1 MANLITQNK
10 YIKTGFHNYNET
22 DKRYSLSIEINEKG
36 TRLYRGFNHY
46 YELENYLL
54 HSTSY
59 KYKNHFEIIN
69 DDCKM
74 YIDIDKIEIMSFYLN
89 AFIDEFIR
97 LFNIYYNTF
106 ITIDDV
112 LVYHRKETDD
122 IIRSIHLIIKP
133 FKISKADIK
142 DFLHYLTFTSRRKT
156 NMNNLFITDCIDK
169 GIYTK
174 KRTYNLPNNTKIKY
188 IEKDE
193 LNQREFIDFKEQS
206 KDAKDYLASYTED
219 RPLIKTNKPIKGT
232 FKVINVLTRH
242 LLKNAFKKLKGD
254 YKQVEKDKLVIN
266 SPLDIF
272 DYIII
277 NMPSKFYYCSKDWKY
292 LTMLMKKY
300 NMTEMQKTI
309 WLNKSIDETNNKWTM
324 EGNETYYNS
333 INIAIVKGGL
343 KIFKAI
349 IEKYINC
356 IIEYGLSNDLIKWIN
371 HLTNKDFKSDIE
383 NQTGYKQIILK
394 PDSSLNN
401 IDKYIYFTD
410 TGFLKQINNDN
421 TSIILG
427 NSFYDIDLKNLT
439 ENEKIKNVIELQNIN
454 EIKPSIKKFNENKNK
469 SVLACKAKWGT
480 GKTHIVIR
488 DVIEYSKKPTSR
500 TDGQNRR
507 VVMITENNALNKK
520 FATDFNFISHIENSQ
535 IKNTENV
542 ACSSESIQKV
552 KINETDILILDE
564 FETLFNHYE
573 SDTFKGDAY
582 NKFAVLKDCI
592 IKAHKILILDADL
605 SNDRLDI
612 IKQLRNDD
620 FITYDVKQNNFKDYN
635 FNVYVSKDDF
645 KYNMLN
651 DIENNLKICIASS
664 SKNYNNE
671 IYEELT
677 NKCKNKTILKIDGD
691 AVKISYTSKYHKS
704 KYEGD
709 KLLQLKNQIK
719 NDANTSI
726 LFETENEI
734 ITYSIKTEN
743 RNEVLD
749 DLEAYII
756 KNGIDILLYTPSI
769 KTGIS
774 INETYFNKTYAY
786 GHSKSLSSREFI
798 QMLFRARNLINKE
811 INICFNGIFKPI
823 KPLINKSDVKD
834 YILKPIAILKS
845 LKCFNGDFN
854 ATEDDYKLVNTDAF
868 YLNVKIT
875 NLKEIYNSQ
884 NRYIQD
890 FMTRMIYNH
899 NIPINFIEIYN
910 KDDKDEEKEIN
921 ETEII
926 NDMIDIPLYT
936 QARYKNTDNAIMEQ
950 NWKIKQKHK
959 LFYTNY
965 YFKGITDYYD
975 DYEEHIYNALNIN
988 EFYET
993 YNTKPQKEK
1002 YYRLK
1007 HFLGKT
1013 LNNFE
1018 TETASLLLQ
1027 EMSELNKKPE
1037 EIVANCFILTIIQKL
1052 DINLY
1057 KLPQKITNKKLTELL
1072 NDADNHNIINSYS
1085 NEIIKKELKT
1095 FADKRQFIKE
1105 QLDRIGITIIY
1116 ENHNTTSQYTNNIIK
1131 YENFKCINNNS
1142 YTGRLRPLTIR
1153 NITIDGIESTIS
1165 IPNDTKLIN
1174 PPTKL
1179 KKDTKNIF
1187 IYKADKKNK
1196 TIYDDIRL
1204 YKTDKENIFN
1214 TYEVKINK
1222 ATEKLRDSH
1231 LWFLSGYDFHIQIWY
1246 YREAFK
1252 KIHKELITQFLKPIV
1267 ISNKEYIENSNRLI
1281 KIYNANH
1288 AID

>member
-46 YELENYLL
+46 YELDNYLL
-54 HSTSY
+54 HSASY
-59 KYKNHFEIIN
+59 KYKNLFEIIPC
-69 DDCKM
+69 DCKM
-74 YIDIDKIEIMSFYLN
+74 YIDIDKIEIMSFHLN
-89 AFIDEFIR
+89 GFIEEFIR

-112 LVYHRKETDD
+112 LVYHRKETDHL
-122 IIRSIHLIIKP
+122 IRSIHLIVKP
-133 FKISKADIK
+133 FKITKSDIL
-142 DFLHYLTFTSRRKT
+142 DFLHYLKFTSKRKT
-156 NMNNLFITDCIDK
+156 NIKDSFVSDYIDK

-188 IEKDE
+188 IESDE

-206 KDAKDYLASYTED
+206 TNAKDYLACYTED

-232 FKVINVLTRH
+232 FKVINVMTRH

-254 YKQVEKDKLVIN
+254 YKRIEKDKLVIN
-266 SPLDIF
+266 SPIDIF

-277 NMPSKFYYCSKDWKY
+277 NMPSKFYYCNKDWKY
-292 LTMLMKKY
+292 LTMLFKKFM
-300 NMTEMQKTI
+300 MTEAQEKI
-309 WLNKSIDETNNKWTM
+309 WLNKSIDETNNKWTI
-324 EGNETYYNS
+324 ESNETYYNG
-333 INIAIVKGGL
+333 INISIVKGGK
-343 KIFKAI
+343 KIFKQI

-356 IIEYGLSNDLIKWIN
+356 IIEYGLSRDLIKWIN
-371 HLTNKDFKSDIE
+371 QSTNEDFKSDIE

-394 PDSSLNN
+394 PDSSLKN
-401 IDKYIYFTD
+401 IDKYVYFPD
-410 TGFLKQINNDN
+410 TGFLKQFNNDK
-421 TSIILG
+421 SIIILG

-439 ENEKIKNVIELQNIN
+439 ETEKIKNIIELENIN

-488 DVIEYSKKPTSR
+488 DVIEYSKK
-500 TDGQNRR
+500 NKNR

-564 FETLFNHYE
+564 FETLLNHYE
-573 SDTFKGDAY
+573 SETFKGDAY
-582 NKFAVLKDCI
+582 NKFGLLKVCI
-592 IKAHKILILDADL
+592 IKAHKVLILDADL

-612 IKQLRNDD
+612 IKKLRDDD

-635 FNVYVSKDDF
+635 FNVYVSKEDF
-645 KYNMLN
+645 KYNMFN
-651 DIENNLKICIASS
+651 DIENNLKICIASA
-664 SKNYNNE
+664 SKNYNND
-671 IYEELT
+671 IFGELT
-677 NKCKNKTILKIDGD
+677 NKYKNKTILKIDAD
-691 AVKISYTSKYHKS
+691 SIKISYKSKYDKTN
-704 KYEGD
+704 YEGD
-709 KLLQLKNQIK
+709 KLIQLKNQIK
-719 NDANTSI
+719 HDTNTSI
-726 LFETENEI
+726 LFETETEI
-734 ITYSIKTEN
+734 ITYSIKSEN
-743 RNEVLD
+743 RHEVLD
-749 DLEAYII
+749 DLEVYII
-756 KNGIDILLYTPSI
+756 KNCIDILLYSPSI

-786 GHSKSLSSREFI
+786 GHNKSLSCREFI
-798 QMLFRARNLINKE
+798 QMLFRARNLISKE
-811 INICFNGIFKPI
+811 INICFNGIFIPI
-823 KPLINKSDVKD
+823 KPLINKNAVHDF
-834 YILKPIAILKS
+834 ILKPIAILKS
-845 LKCFNGDFN
+845 LKCFNEDFN
-854 ATEDDYKLVNTDAF
+854 ATDEDFKLVNTDAF

-899 NIPINFIEIYN
+899 NIPIKFIEIHT
-910 KDDKDEEKEIN
+910 KDDKNE
-921 ETEII
+921 ETEIDRNESN

-936 QARYKNTDNAIMEQ
+936 QLRYNNTDKAIMDQ
-950 NWKIKQKHK
+950 NWKIKQKYK
-959 LFYTNY
+959 LFYKMF

-975 DYEEHIYNALNIN
+975 TYEEHIYDALNTN

-1027 EMSELNKKPE
+1027 EMSELNKEPS
-1037 EIVANCFILTIIQKL
+1037 EIVSNCFILTIIQKL

-1072 NDADNHNIINSYS
+1072 DDADNHIMINSYS
-1085 NEIIKKELKT
+1085 NKIIKKELKT
-1095 FADKRQFIKE
+1095 FTDKRQFIKE
-1105 QLDRIGITIIY
+1105 QLDHIGITITY
-1116 ENHNTTSQYTNNIIK
+1116 ENHNTKSQYTNNIIN

-1142 YTGRLRPLTIR
+1142 YTGRLRPLSVR
-1153 NITIDGIESTIS
+1153 NIIIDWIESSIS
-1165 IPNDTKLIN
+1165 LPIDTKLIN

-1179 KKDTKNIF
+1179 QKNTKNIF

-1204 YKTDKENIFN
+1204 YNTNKENIFN

-1231 LWFLSGYDFHIQIWY
+1231 LWFLSGYDFHIQTWY

-1252 KIHKELITQFLKPIV
+1252 KIHKELITNFLKPLV
-1267 ISNKEYIENSNRLI
+1267 ISDKDYMESSSRVI
-1281 KIYNANH
+1281 KIYNENH
-1288 AID
+1288 KIY